1 MGLRVDVRERVHD
14 CAGAA
19 GGIGQ
24 PLALLMKM
32 NPLVGELSLY
42 DVVGTPGVGADLS
55 HIDTAP
61 KVVLCA
67 EPTWLVSCRQPNRT
81 PG

>member
-1 MGLRVDVRERVHD
+1 
-14 CAGAA
+14 
-19 GGIGQ
+19 
-24 PLALLMKM
+24 MKM

-61 KVVLCA
+61 KVGS
-67 EPTWLVSCRQPNRT
+67 WLSVVQPRARDIGHNMR
-81 PG
+81 